1 MIVAKNKLHKIIN
14 EHFYFLYNVFFIVGL
29 LYCGLN
35 STMILHNQHI
45 IQFFIKMI
53 FFIGLLFMLYKTF
66 FIDSKQYHEQ
76 LINKESIITFLTI
89 SFVFVCGHLART
101 SDVTYFLIYI
111 ISTKNISLKLITK
124 NIIIIL
130 VSLIVIANFL
140 SSIGLIE
147 NLEIY
152 RLEGIVRFA
161 NGFNYTTI
169 YSFTKKWLIL
179 FLIIFLTTLSYIQ
192 TNTRTDLMLNIIL
205 IIILF
210 NYFFISNNFKLNYF
224 IQNIIKCTLLFI
236 PLLIALFTIV
246 TTIFYESRNKMLE
259 FLNNIFSG
267 RLFLVHNAFLK
278 YPPKLIGQY
287 FKQVGNG
294 GKTKLPLGETYFYID
309 NSFARVLF

>member
-1 MIVAKNKLHKIIN
+1 
-14 EHFYFLYNVFFIVGL
+14 
-29 LYCGLN
+29 
-35 STMILHNQHI
+35 
-45 IQFFIKMI
+45 
-53 FFIGLLFMLYKTF
+53 
-66 FIDSKQYHEQ
+66 
-76 LINKESIITFLTI
+76 
-89 SFVFVCGHLART
+89 
-101 SDVTYFLIYI
+101 
-111 ISTKNISLKLITK
+111 
-124 NIIIIL
+124 
-130 VSLIVIANFL
+130 
-140 SSIGLIE
+140 
-147 NLEIY
+147 
-152 RLEGIVRFA
+152 
-161 NGFNYTTI
+161 
-169 YSFTKKWLIL
+169 
-179 FLIIFLTTLSYIQ
+179 
-192 TNTRTDLMLNIIL
+192 MLNIIL

-309 NSFARVLF
+309 NSFARVLFMLGIIVFAALIYIIFVAILNMLNTNNNQILYLAIIVILSCLEGTSADNMLLLVNIGLFITYVGFTNNFNALIKSKVKLY